1 MRRLSDKIC
10 CCCSSLLP
18 PSSFPYLHL
27 RALCVCVCSCCRN
40 CLVLLLCVLFDHFVF
55 VLCPFLAK
63 PAIIS
68 DTRYLL
74 TFLIVRRDNLA
85 RKYQIYSLLFPY
97 QFAQTPCLPPQ
108 SIGAT
113 IDGVD
118 RVCLHASWMCGIPF
132 VLLRNKGNQGNSA
145 QLISSNRTGN

>member
-1 MRRLSDKIC
+1 MIKFAAAAPLFF
-10 CCCSSLLP
+10 LPLPFPPLP
-18 PSSFPYLHL
+18 P
-27 RALCVCVCSCCRN
+27 RIVCVCVCSCCRN
-40 CLVLLLCVLFDHFVF
+40 CLVLLLCVLFDHFMF
-55 VLCPFLAK
+55 VLRPFLAK

-74 TFLIVRRDNLA
+74 AFLIVRRDNLA

-113 IDGVD
+113 IGSRSGVFACIVD
-118 RVCLHASWMCGIPF
+118 VWYTLCF
-132 VLLRNKGNQGNSA
+132 VEE
-145 QLISSNRTGN
+145 